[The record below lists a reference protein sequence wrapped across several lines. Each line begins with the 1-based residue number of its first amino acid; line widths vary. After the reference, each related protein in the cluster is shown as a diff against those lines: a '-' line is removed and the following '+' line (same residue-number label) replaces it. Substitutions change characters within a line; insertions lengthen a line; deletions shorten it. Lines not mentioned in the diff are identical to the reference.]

1 MNRLYLACILV
12 LAVFTVQAQTRK
24 LSGTVFESGTTTTV
38 PGANIAVSGGN
49 AKAVSDVNGK
59 FTIDVATDKPY
70 TLLIKYVGYAD
81 QSIVIQPTDQN
92 VKINLV
98 SQAND
103 LDEVVVVG
111 FGTIKRRDLTGA
123 VASVKAAD
131 IVKAP
136 THNAIEAIQGRAAG
150 VDITRSSGSA
160 GAGVNIQIRGTR
172 SISNNPSPLYV
183 IDGVQNGGSIN
194 NINPNDIETIDVL
207 QDASST
213 AIYGSQ
219 GANGV
224 VIITTKKGTS
234 GKPRISY
241 NGYYGVNGET
251 AFPTPRQ
258 GEDYLTLRRESFRND
273 AGVITQTDAQ
283 IFNGAGELA
292 AIQAGANV
300 NWMDLAIQNGRQQ
313 SHTVTIK
320 GGSEAT
326 KALFSLG
333 YFNEEGAL
341 RNNDYNR
348 YNFRYNIEH
357 KVNNWL
363 KAGITGQL
371 AYSKTNARRDPL
383 SAALTAFPFGTPYNA
398 DGSINIFPMAGFATG
413 NTALSP
419 LTDERAGAAI
429 DENLGTEVN
438 ATGFAELTPIKG
450 LTYRMNFGTVLSNSR
465 RGVFNDQFSNAQNT
479 VRYASASLTNNNGR
493 YYNWDNVIT
502 YTKDINKHSFT
513 VTALSS
519 YIHSD
524 ADVNSATGIR
534 QVLPSQG
541 FNNLF
546 GTEASS
552 RVTTSGFTRFD
563 LLAFAGRLNY
573 SYAGKYLFQATQRWD
588 GASVLAPGRKWDDF
602 ASASVGWVISSEAF
616 MKSLKQISNL
626 KLRASY
632 GAAGNSG
639 SVSPYGSQSLITTVP
654 MGFGEVPVPAFGF
667 SGAVANPDLGWER
680 SATLNTGLDIG
691 LFNNRISGSLELYR
705 TKTTDIILSR
715 GLPLTSGQSTI
726 TQNIGATL
734 NSGINASLTTVN
746 FQTKDFTWSTTAT
759 FSRNKERITA
769 LIDGR
774 NIVAS
779 NNPEENSLFIG
790 SQVKVFYTYKKLGIW
805 QLNENPGALSL
816 AGQAFRFG
824 DIKLE
829 DVNGDGILDPTN
841 DRQIIGGIQPKWF
854 GGLQNNFRYKNLD
867 LSIFLIARYGQTVK
881 AEFVGRYNPGG
892 VANGPDNFDYWT
904 INNPSNDFPRP
915 RQGNGLSS
923 IYPNQYQSLLY
934 IDGSFFKIKNIQLG
948 YTLPKSIT
956 DKLKIGSLRAYA
968 TGSNIFT
975 YSKNKLLRD
984 YDPERGGA
992 ESSPLS
998 RQFVFGFNLDL

>member
-1 MNRLYLACILV
+1 MNRLYLTCMLL
-12 LAVFTVQAQTRK
+12 LAVLTVQAQTRK
-24 LSGTVFESGTTTTV
+24 LSGTIVESGTNTSIPGASISVQGTNLTTV
-38 PGANIAVSGGN
+38 TDA
-49 AKAVSDVNGK
+49 NGK
-59 FTIDVATDKPY
+59 FTIEVSNERPI
-70 TLLIKYVGYAD
+70 TLVIRYVGYAD
-81 QSIVIQPTDQN
+81 QSIIVQPNEQN
-92 VKINLV
+92 ISVKLTAQSNV
-98 SQAND
+98 

-131 IVKAP
+131 IVRAP

-150 VDITRSSGSA
+150 VDITRSSGNA
-160 GAGVNIQIRGTR
+160 GAGINIQIRGTR

-224 VIITTKKGTS
+224 VIITTKKGSS
-234 GKPRISY
+234 GKARVSY
-241 NGYYGVNGET
+241 NGYYGINGET
-251 AFPTPRQ
+251 AFPNPRQ

-292 AIQAGANV
+292 AIQAGAFV
-300 NWMDLAIQNGRQQ
+300 NWVDLAIRNGRQQ
-313 SHTVTIK
+313 SHTVSVR
-320 GGSEAT
+320 GGSETT

-341 RNNDYNR
+341 KNNDYNR
-348 YNFRYNIEH
+348 YNFRYNIDH
-357 KVNNWL
+357 KVNDWF

-371 AYSKTNARRDPL
+371 AYSKTNTRRDPL
-383 SAALTAFPFGTPYNA
+383 STALTAIPLGTPYA
-398 DGSINIFPMAGFATG
+398 EDGSINIFPMLGFAAG
-413 NTALSP
+413 NTTLSP
-419 LTDERAGAAI
+419 LTDERPGAAI
-429 DENLGTEVN
+429 DETLATEVN
-438 ATGFAELTPIKG
+438 ATGYAELTPIKG

-465 RGVFNDQFSNAQNT
+465 RGIFNDQFSTAQNN
-479 VRYASASLTNNNGR
+479 VRYASASITNNNGR

-502 YTKDINKHSFT
+502 YTKTVAKHN
-513 VTALSS
+513 VTATVLSS

-524 ADVNSATGIR
+524 ADVNTSTGIR
-534 QVLPSQG
+534 QVLASQG

-552 RVTTSGFTRFD
+552 RVTTSGFTRYD

-573 SYAGKYLFQATQRWD
+573 SYAGKYLLQATQRWD

-602 ASASVGWVISSEAF
+602 ASASVGWLISEEEF
-616 MKSLKQISNL
+616 MKSIKQINNL
-626 KLRASY
+626 KLRVSY
-632 GAAGNSG
+632 GSAGNSG
-639 SVSPYGSQSLITTVP
+639 SVSPYGSQSLISTVP
-654 MGFGEVPVPAFGF
+654 MGFGEVPAPAYGF
-667 SGAVANPDLGWER
+667 SGVVANPDLGWER
-680 SATLNTGLDIG
+680 STTLNTGLDFG
-691 LFNNRISGSLELYR
+691 LFNNRVSGNIEVYR

-715 GLPLTSGQSTI
+715 SLPLSTGQTTI

-734 NSGINASLTTVN
+734 NTGINASLTTIN

-759 FSRNKERITA
+759 FSRNREKITA

-774 NIVAS
+774 DIIAS
-779 NNPEENSLFIG
+779 SNPEENSLFIG
-790 SQVKVFYTYKKLGIW
+790 SQVKVFYTYRKLGIW
-805 QLNENPGALSL
+805 QLDENPGLVSQ

-824 DIKLE
+824 DIKLQ
-829 DVNGDGILDPTN
+829 DVNGDNIIDAAN
-841 DRQIIGGIQPKWF
+841 DRQIIGNVQPKWF
-854 GGLQNNFRYKNLD
+854 GGLQNNFRYKNFD

-904 INNPSNDFPRP
+904 FNNPSNDFPRP
-915 RQGNGLSS
+915 RQGNG
-923 IYPNQYQSLLY
+923 IANVYPNQYQSLLY
-934 IDGSFFKIKNIQLG
+934 IDGSFFKVKNIQLG

-968 TGSNIFT
+968 TGSNIYT

>member
-1 MNRLYLACILV
+1 MLLL
-12 LAVFTVQAQTRK
+12 LAVLTVQAQTRK
-24 LSGTVFESGTTTTV
+24 LSGTILESGTNTSIPGASISVQGTNLTTV
-38 PGANIAVSGGN
+38 TDA
-49 AKAVSDVNGK
+49 NGK
-59 FTIDVATDKPY
+59 FTLEVSNGRAI
-70 TLLIKYVGYAD
+70 TLVIRYVGYAD
-81 QSIVIQPTDQN
+81 QSIIVGPNEQN
-92 VKINLV
+92 LSIKLTAQSN
-98 SQAND
+98 A

-150 VDITRSSGSA
+150 VDITRSSGNA
-160 GAGVNIQIRGTR
+160 GAGINIQIRGTR

-224 VIITTKKGTS
+224 VIITTKKGSS
-234 GKPRISY
+234 GKPRVSY
-241 NGYYGVNGET
+241 NGYYGINGET
-251 AFPTPRQ
+251 AFPNPRQ

-292 AIQAGANV
+292 AIQAGAFV
-300 NWMDLAIQNGRQQ
+300 NWVDLAIRNGRQQ
-313 SHTVTIK
+313 SHTVSVR
-320 GGSEAT
+320 GGSETT

-341 RNNDYNR
+341 KNNDYNR
-348 YNFRYNIEH
+348 YNFRYNIDH
-357 KVNNWL
+357 KVNDWF

-371 AYSKTNARRDPL
+371 AYSKTNTRRDPL
-383 SAALTAFPFGTPYNA
+383 STALTAIPFGTPYTE
-398 DGSINIFPMAGFATG
+398 DGSINIFPMSGFAAG
-413 NTALSP
+413 NTTLSP
-419 LTDERAGAAI
+419 LTDERPGAAI
-429 DENLGTEVN
+429 DELLATEVN
-438 ATGFAELTPIKG
+438 ATGYAELTPIKG

-465 RGVFNDQFSNAQNT
+465 RGIFNDQFSTAQNN
-479 VRYASASLTNNNGR
+479 VRYASASITNNNGR

-502 YTKDINKHSFT
+502 YNKTVAKHN
-513 VTALSS
+513 VTATVLSS

-524 ADVNSATGIR
+524 ADVNTSTGIR
-534 QVLPSQG
+534 QVLASQG

-552 RVTTSGFTRFD
+552 RVTTSGFTRYD

-573 SYAGKYLFQATQRWD
+573 SYAGKYLLQATQRWD

-602 ASASVGWVISSEAF
+602 ASASVGWLISEEEF
-616 MKSLKQISNL
+616 MKNIKQINNL
-626 KLRASY
+626 KLRVSY
-632 GAAGNSG
+632 GSAGNSG
-639 SVSPYGSQSLITTVP
+639 SVSPYGSQSLISTVP
-654 MGFGEVPVPAFGF
+654 MGFGEVPAPAYGF
-667 SGAVANPDLGWER
+667 SGVVANPDLGWER
-680 SATLNTGLDIG
+680 STTLNTGLDFG
-691 LFNNRISGSLELYR
+691 LLNNRVSGNLELYR

-715 GLPLTSGQSTI
+715 SLPLSTGQTTI

-734 NSGINASLTTVN
+734 NTGINASLTTIN

-759 FSRNKERITA
+759 FSRNKEKITA
-769 LIDGR
+769 LVDGR
-774 NIVAS
+774 DIIAS
-779 NNPEENSLFIG
+779 SNPEENSLFIG
-790 SQVKVFYTYKKLGIW
+790 AQVKVFYTYRKLGIW
-805 QLNENPGALSL
+805 QLDENPGAVSQ

-824 DIKLE
+824 DIKLQ
-829 DVNGDGILDPTN
+829 DVNGDNIIDAAN
-841 DRQIIGGIQPKWF
+841 DRQIIGNVQPKWF
-854 GGLQNNFRYKNLD
+854 GGLQNNFRYKNFD
-867 LSIFLIARYGQTVK
+867 LSVFLIARYGQTVK

-904 INNPSNDFPRP
+904 FNNPSNDFPRP
-915 RQGNGLSS
+915 RQGNG
-923 IYPNQYQSLLY
+923 IANVYPNQYQSLLY
-934 IDGSFFKIKNIQLG
+934 IDGSFFKVKNIQLG

-968 TGSNIFT
+968 TGSNIYT

-992 ESSPLS
+992 ESSPLN